1 MDTAFILVVVGLSSL
16 AAAIVA
22 RGRARRSLRS
32 AVGKMLETIGLAALF
47 LFLNVAVGFCL
58 TLLARVVGGRFV
70 SLYHSDDV
78 TIVAVSVL
86 QALVFQWGR
95 EPEASAGP

>member
-16 AAAIVA
+16 AAGVVA
-22 RGRARRSLRS
+22 RGRSRRRLRS
-32 AVGKMLETIGLAALF
+32 AVGKALETIGLATVF
-47 LFLNVAVGFCL
+47 LFLNVGVGFAL
-58 TLLARVVGGRFV
+58 TLVARVVGGRFV

-78 TIVAVSVL
+78 TILAVAVL
-86 QALVFQWGR
+86 QALVWQWSR

>member
-16 AAAIVA
+16 AAALVA
-22 RGRARRSLRS
+22 RGRSRRRWRS
-32 AVGKMLETIGLAALF
+32 AVGKTLETIGLAAVF
-47 LFLNVAVGFCL
+47 LLVNVGVGFFL
-58 TLLARVVGGRFV
+58 TLLARAAGGRFV

-78 TIVAVSVL
+78 TILAVSVL
-86 QALVFQWGR
+86 QALVFQWSR